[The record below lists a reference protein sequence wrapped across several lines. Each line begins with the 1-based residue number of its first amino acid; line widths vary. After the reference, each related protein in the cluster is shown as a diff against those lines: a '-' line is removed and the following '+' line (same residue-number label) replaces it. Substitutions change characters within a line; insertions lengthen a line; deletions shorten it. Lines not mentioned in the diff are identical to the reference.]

1 MNMINTYYISMVAV
15 VAIVYILWQDPNVP
29 RYIEL
34 QFGLLRINIA
44 RWFMARK
51 LKGQLMDYEKE
62 AKEIMKERMQK
73 NGEDKM

>member
-1 MNMINTYYISMVAV
+1 MNLQYF
-15 VAIVYILWQDPNVP
+15 YILFTVVLVYWVFQDPNVP

-34 QFGLLRINIA
+34 RIQLLRIDIA
-44 RWFMARK
+44 RWFMMRK

-62 AKEIMKERMQK
+62 ARKIMKERMNN

>member
-1 MNMINTYYISMVAV
+1 
-15 VAIVYILWQDPNVP
+15 VP

-34 QFGLLRINIA
+34 RIQLLRIDIA
-44 RWFMARK
+44 RWFMMRK

-62 AKEIMKERMQK
+62 ARKIMKERMNN